1 MKSEKWKLE
10 LNRLVQN
17 FGDFFIIP
25 QWTSLPASARY
36 YIIFTEALHY
46 PLHYL
51 LHHLYII
58 FYIIFSKALHYI
70 LHYILQKYFIIGGKM
85 VDNYLFWATIEKSE
99 EV

>member
-58 FYIIFSKALHYI
+58 FYIIFSK
-70 LHYILQKYFIIGGKM
+70 KYFIIGGKM
-85 VDNYLFWATIEKSE
+85 VDNYLSWATIEKSE
-99 EV
+99 